1 MSEEAGPPSLSGL
14 HDPRATRV
22 PVVATPAR
30 VAACTAIFGC
40 AFAALVRAYVTLSHS
55 QASAAALVAVVV
67 LFCSVTAAIFAAI
80 LRAEEA
86 RLGRELRTA
95 RTGTTVLR
103 SMLGRRRQ
111 QVPILGRLFS
121 TPLGTAANLVADG
134 DPAAATLALA
144 GIPAFM
150 QGGRADRLRA
160 VVEADI
166 DRAKGTAAGRDRVI
180 AELRAMPRIGH
191 READLYRLNVLVKA
205 ILERGD
211 DEAGEILASELESS
225 RDEEERMYAAWLRVW
240 FELDAPSDPT
250 EAGTGAEA
258 GASADAGTRTEVKA
272 EATRAWPPLDEG
284 QARLAALVARAQGAE
299 QLVDKLEERLLAIAH
314 EEPRE

>member
-1 MSEEAGPPSLSGL
+1 VLATWA
-14 HDPRATRV
+14 RAL
-22 PVVATPAR
+22 
-30 VAACTAIFGC
+30 ACTAVFGC
-40 AFAALVRAYVTLSHS
+40 AFGALVRAYVTLSHS
-55 QASAAALVAVVV
+55 HAPLPALVGVVLLFCAASAAIFMAV
-67 LFCSVTAAIFAAI
+67 

-134 DPAAATLALA
+134 DHAAATVALA
-144 GIPAFM
+144 GTPAFM
-150 QGGRADRLRA
+150 QGGRADQLRA

-180 AELRAMPRIGH
+180 TVLREMPRIGN

-211 DEAGEILASELESS
+211 DEAAESLAAELGTSQ
-225 RDEEERMYAAWLRVW
+225 DEEERMYAAWLRVW
-240 FELDAPSDPT
+240 FELDAQSDPT
-250 EAGTGAEA
+250 GDG
-258 GASADAGTRTEVKA
+258 D
-272 EATRAWPPLDEG
+272 AWPPLDEG

-314 EEPRE
+314 GEPRE

>member
-1 MSEEAGPPSLSGL
+1 MPPQETAAPPKVPRGPRG
-14 HDPRATRV
+14 V
-22 PVVATPAR
+22 PVIATWAR

-40 AFAALVRAYVTLSHS
+40 AFAALVRAYATLARSH
-55 QASAAALVAVVV
+55 ASPAVLAGVVV
-67 LFCSVTAAIFAAI
+67 LFCGMAATIFAAI

-95 RTGTTVLR
+95 RTGTAVLR

-121 TPLGTAANLVADG
+121 TPLGTAANLVAEG
-134 DPAAATLALA
+134 DPSSATIALA
-144 GIPAFM
+144 GTPAFM

-160 VVEADI
+160 VVEADV

-180 AELRAMPRIGH
+180 ADLRAMAPIGN

-211 DEAGEILASELESS
+211 DEAAESLASELESS

-240 FELDAPSDPT
+240 FELDVQSDPT
-250 EAGTGAEA
+250 GPGAEA
-258 GASADAGTRTEVKA
+258 ARP
-272 EATRAWPPLDEG
+272 WPPLGEG

-299 QLVDKLEERLLAIAH
+299 ELVDKLEERLLAIAH
-314 EEPRE
+314 EGPRE

>member
-1 MSEEAGPPSLSGL
+1 MPVEAPLRVQWGNARGEPVLATWA
-14 HDPRATRV
+14 RAL
-22 PVVATPAR
+22 
-30 VAACTAIFGC
+30 ACTAVFGG
-40 AFAALVRAYVTLSHS
+40 AFGALVRAYVTLSHS
-55 QASAAALVAVVV
+55 HASTATLAGVVV
-67 LFCSVTAAIFAAI
+67 VFCAVSAAIFMAV

-95 RTGTTVLR
+95 RTGTTLLR

-134 DPAAATLALA
+134 DHAAAAVALA
-144 GIPAFM
+144 STPPFM
-150 QGGRADRLRA
+150 QGGRADQLRA

-180 AELRAMPRIGH
+180 TVLREMPRIGN

-211 DEAGEILASELESS
+211 DEAAESLAAELGASQ
-225 RDEEERMYAAWLRVW
+225 DEEERLYAAWLRVW
-240 FELDAPSDPT
+240 FELDTQSDPT
-250 EAGTGAEA
+250 EGG
-258 GASADAGTRTEVKA
+258 G
-272 EATRAWPPLDEG
+272 AWPPLDEG

-314 EEPRE
+314 EGPRE